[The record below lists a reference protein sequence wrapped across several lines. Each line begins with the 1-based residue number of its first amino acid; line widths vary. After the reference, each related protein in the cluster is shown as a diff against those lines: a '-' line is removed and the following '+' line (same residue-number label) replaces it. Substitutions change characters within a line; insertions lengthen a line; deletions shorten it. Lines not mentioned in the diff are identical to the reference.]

1 MTETFTDHPSKATA
15 PDPGFDPAAILMALV
30 VTLLAPMFL
39 GVTGGDIVL
48 ARMAALATINGYQ
61 TESHTGLISI
71 AQVIGYGLAA
81 LGSLSLSMSD
91 DLSLSMTLRL
101 RANANAL
108 DRSAERNRRVLEKIP
123 PADRAPYQSPAD
135 AAQYEA
141 TVMANLA
148 DTQQRVADAN
158 DRLHP
163 RESAAQPA
171 PQPPAQPIVFPT
183 PIVVPAFVATP
194 APIVVPVPTVVPALA
209 ATPAP
214 IVVPVSTVVPAL
226 AATPAAPVITIED
239 QQLQA
244 DWAAAMADVA
254 GEFTADLT
262 GLPAA
267 SRKEAT
273 HRASLL
279 STCANALLSGAVP
292 PRLRPG
298 DAMAHFGTPRNPAR
312 GN

>member
-183 PIVVPAFVATP
+183 PIVVPASVATP
-194 APIVVPVPTVVPALA
+194 APIVVPVP
-209 ATPAP
+209 
-214 IVVPVSTVVPAL
+214 TVVPAL